1 MVKNN
6 SAVNSKPVN
15 IRGKWHLRRRAWALK
30 DAYPVELISH
40 ISLPI
45 GVVLLFDTMWCLI
58 FAGMVY
64 HRLDN
69 VQPNIM

>member
-15 IRGKWHLRRRAWALK
+15 IRGKWHLRRRAWALN

-45 GVVLLFDTMWCLI
+45 MVSFCYLTQCGV
-58 FAGMVY
+58 
-64 HRLDN
+64 
-69 VQPNIM
+69 